1 MTGVSEPKPSYLRAL
16 LVLGRVSN
24 LPTVWSNCLAGWWLG
39 RGGEYITLLQLMVGA
54 SALYIGGMY
63 LNDACDA
70 DFDRQ
75 HRQERPI
82 PRGVISLAQVWIL
95 GTMWLLLGIGLL
107 APHSGKSAI
116 LTLLLVGAILLYDA
130 VHKLV
135 AFSPV
140 LMALCRFLLFLLAAS
155 FGQFEIDGL
164 VIWSGL
170 VLAGYIVGLSY
181 IARRESTQG
190 VIGFWPLLPM
200 AAPLVLAY
208 IVNAGPHRD
217 NARLLSLVLILWV
230 LKSLKPLWRAAHR
243 NIGQVVSH
251 LLAGI
256 CLVDLLAVADVPR
269 EIGLLFLGFFGLSLL
284 FQRYIPAT

>member
-1 MTGVSEPKPSYLRAL
+1 MTGAAEKKSSYLRAL

-39 RGGEYITLLQLMVGA
+39 RGGEYGILLQLMAGA
-54 SALYIGGMY
+54 SALYVGGMY
-63 LNDACDA
+63 LNDAFDA
-70 DFDRQ
+70 EFDRQ
-75 HRQERPI
+75 HRKERPV
-82 PRGVISLAQVWIL
+82 PSGVISLTQVWIM
-95 GTMWLLLGIGLL
+95 GIAWLLLGVGLL
-107 APHSGKSAI
+107 APHSLKSAI
-116 LTLLLVGAILLYDA
+116 LTLLLIGAILLYDA
-130 VHKLV
+130 VHKFI

-140 LMALCRFLLFLLAAS
+140 LMALCRFLLILLAAS

-164 VIWSGL
+164 AIWSGL

-181 IARRESTQG
+181 LARRESTLG

-200 AAPLVLAY
+200 AAPLVLAF
-208 IVNAGPHRD
+208 IVNAGPYRD
-217 NARLLSLVLILWV
+217 NALLLSLVLVLWV
-230 LKSLKPLWRAAHR
+230 LKSLKPLWLSVHR

-256 CLVDLLAVADVPR
+256 CLVDLLSVADVPR
-269 EIGLLFLGFFGLSLL
+269 PIGLLFLSFFGLSLL

>member
-1 MTGVSEPKPSYLRAL
+1 MTGVSESKPSFLRAL

-39 RGGEYITLLQLMVGA
+39 RGGEYTTLLQLMAGA

-63 LNDACDA
+63 LNDAFDA

-82 PRGVISLAQVWIL
+82 PSGVVSATQVWIF
-95 GTMWLLLGIGLL
+95 GIAWLLLGIALL
-107 APHSGKSAI
+107 ATHSGKSAT

-140 LMALCRFLLFLLAAS
+140 LMALCRFLLILLAAS

-164 VIWSGL
+164 AIWTGL
-170 VLAGYIVGLSY
+170 VLAGYIIGLSY

-190 VIGFWPLLPM
+190 PIRFWPLIPM

-217 NARLLSLVLILWV
+217 NARLLALVLILWV
-230 LKSLKPLWRAAHR
+230 LKSLKPLWLSSHR
-243 NIGQVVSH
+243 NVGQVVSH

-269 EIGLLFLGFFGLSLL
+269 EFGLLFLGCFGLSLL
-284 FQRYIPAT
+284 FQRFIPAT